1 MVLAVVLALLAAACG
16 GSAGAGGDGAEPG
29 GPEADESGGGAAAD
43 GGAATTAASSGR
55 AREILATLTV
65 DEKIGQLLMPVP
77 FGTGADAVSPA
88 EAAANQA
95 QFGVDT
101 PAQMVTT
108 YHLGGMLYLSNNI
121 VSSDQLARYSAGL
134 QAAARRDGPGVGML
148 IAVDQEGG
156 RVNRIT
162 DGVTV
167 FPAAALLAGDPA
179 SVREAGYLTG
189 RQVAVQ
195 GVNVGLAPVADVTD
209 SAVAGAIGNRSYGD
223 DPAVVSEMVTA
234 AVDGLQSAGVA
245 AAVKH
250 WPGHGATQVDSH
262 DTLPVINNSREQW
275 EQHDVPPFRAAI
287 DDGVDIV
294 VVGHLAFP
302 AVDPNGGPASMSA
315 TLVEQ
320 ELRQNLGFDGVVM
333 TDAMNMG
340 AVSDVDPGQ
349 MSVQSIVAGV
359 DVLLVAPN
367 LSTTF
372 PALQAAVADG
382 TITAERLD
390 EAALRVLELK
400 GRLGLLPDAG

>member
-1 MVLAVVLALLAAACG
+1 MAGPTAPTGNGAGSTDGDRAADVLASL
-16 GSAGAGGDGAEPG
+16 S
-29 GPEADESGGGAAAD
+29 
-43 GGAATTAASSGR
+43 
-55 AREILATLTV
+55 V

-77 FGTGADAVSPA
+77 FGTAADAVGPA
-88 EAAANQA
+88 ETAANQA

-101 PAQMVTT
+101 PVQMVTT
-108 YHLGGMLYLSNNI
+108 YHLGGMLYLADNI
-121 VSSDQLARYSAGL
+121 VSSDQLARYSSGL
-134 QAAARRDGPGVGML
+134 QAAARGDGSGIGML

-167 FPAAALLAGDPA
+167 FPAAALLTGDSA

-195 GVNVGLAPVADVTD
+195 GVNVVLAPVADVTD

-223 DPAVVSEMVTA
+223 DPALVSEMVTA
-234 AVDGLQSAGVA
+234 SVDGLQSAGVA

-262 DTLPVINNSREQW
+262 ETLPVISNSREQW
-275 EQHDVPPFRAAI
+275 EQHDLPPFRAAV

-302 AVDPNGGPASMSA
+302 AVDPNGGPASMS
-315 TLVEQ
+315 TILIQQ
-320 ELRQNLGFDGVVM
+320 ELRQNLGFDGIIM

-340 AVSDVDPGQ
+340 AVSDIDPAV
-349 MSVQSIVAGV
+349 MAVQSIVAGV

-367 LSTTF
+367 LVTTF

-382 TITAERLD
+382 TITPERLD
-390 EAALRVLELK
+390 EAVLRVLELK